1 MPNSLRFVVLC
12 DSLELPL
19 WQSIS
24 LREAVEAGVAEPVGV
39 VVRHRKPVKNKI
51 SKWRKR
57 YQDRKLLL
65 WRLFNRFYVSRWSK
79 AVHPVHMGKFLEKVP
94 VYFDDPVPITKY
106 REALSIGA
114 MQFVKNSNPDFV
126 LRFGFGILD
135 GEILDCARYGVWSY
149 HHGDPTQFR
158 GQPPG
163 FWEIAKKIPVTGV
176 VLQRLSNELD
186 GGEIL
191 HSGFFKTTFQS
202 YAKTRDTI
210 YLGSSSWL
218 RRTCSDIIVNGYR
231 ATSQSFNG
239 ATGPVF
245 RQPQNLDMLKF
256 LINTV
261 KEFFWA
267 QIIFKLF
274 RQNWN
279 CGIIEAPIQVVAG
292 LEGDEQQS
300 RALNG
305 TIWMPTNRNT
315 FKADP
320 FGYKRKANGDIRI
333 LFELFSWQ
341 RKLGSIA
348 GVDYK
353 DNVFGP
359 IEPVLD
365 ALTHLSYPF
374 IFNRNGVDYFVPEH
388 SAAKDIALFRLDGIG
403 NPDKKTTIFS
413 KSELIDSTFV
423 QWGERFWMFSLDET
437 KSTNT
442 DLHIYFADDIEGP
455 WMAHPMN
462 PVKSDVQ
469 SSRPGGTPFV
479 HNGKLFRPSQD
490 CSTHYGSAAVINEV
504 KVLTLTDFQEVTVSR
519 VRPLTNGRYSYGL
532 HTVSAIGDHTLID
545 GARKT
550 SIFR

>member
-1 MPNSLRFVVLC
+1 MLNPLRFVVLC

-24 LREAVEAGVAEPVGV
+24 LREAVEAGVAEPVGI
-39 VVRHRKPVKNKI
+39 VVRHSEPVKNKI

-65 WRLFNRFYVSRWSK
+65 WRLFNRFYVNRCSK
-79 AVHPVHMGKFLEKVP
+79 AVDPVNMGKFLENVP
-94 VYFDDPVPITKY
+94 VYFDDPVRITKY
-106 REALSIGA
+106 REQLSIGA
-114 MQFVKNSNPDFV
+114 IQFVKNSNPDFV

-163 FWEIAKKIPVTGV
+163 FWEIAKKVPVTGV

-202 YAKTRDTI
+202 YAKTRDAI

-218 RRTCSDIIVNGYR
+218 RRTCFDIIANGYR
-231 ATSQSFNG
+231 PTAQSTSG

-256 LINTV
+256 LITTV
-261 KEFFWA
+261 NEFFWA

-279 CGIIEAPIQVVAG
+279 CGIIEAPIHVVAG
-292 LEGDEQQS
+292 LERDEQQS
-300 RALNG
+300 RALRS
-305 TIWMPTNRNT
+305 TRWMPTSRGI

-320 FGYKRKANGDIRI
+320 FGYQRKANGDIRI
-333 LFELFSWQ
+333 LFELFSW
-341 RKLGSIA
+341 RSKLGSIA
-348 GVDYK
+348 SVNYR

-359 IEPVLD
+359 IETVLD
-365 ALTHLSYPF
+365 APTHLSYPF
-374 IFNRNGVDYFVPEH
+374 IFNRDDDAYFVPEH
-388 SAAKDIALFRLDGIG
+388 SAARDISLFKLDTTG
-403 NPDKKTTIFS
+403 NSVKKTTIFS
-413 KSELIDSTFV
+413 KSELIDSTFIH
-423 QWGERFWMFSLDET
+423 WDERFWMFSLDET
-437 KSTNT
+437 KSKNT
-442 DLHIYFADDIEGP
+442 DLHIHYADDLEGP
-455 WMAHPMN
+455 WKAHPLN

-469 SSRPGGTPFV
+469 SARPGGTPFV
-479 HNGKLFRPSQD
+479 YNGKLFRPSQD

-504 KVLTLTDFQEVTVSR
+504 KVLNLSDFQEVTVSR
-519 VRPLTNGRYSYGL
+519 VQPLTDGPYSYGL
-532 HTVSAIGDHTLID
+532 HTISAIGDHTLID

-550 SIFR
+550 SVFR

>member
-1 MPNSLRFVVLC
+1 MSEPLRFVVLC

-24 LREAVEAGVAEPVGV
+24 LREAVEAGVAVPVGIV
-39 VVRHRKPVKNKI
+39 IRHSQPVKDRN
-51 SKWRKR
+51 SKWSKR

-65 WRLFNRFYVSRWSK
+65 WRLFNRFYVNKCSR
-79 AVHPVHMGKFLEKVP
+79 AVDPVNIGKFLETVP
-94 VYFDDPVPITKY
+94 VYFDDPVAMSNY
-106 REALSIGA
+106 REALSVGA

-149 HHGDPTQFR
+149 HHGDPSQFR

-163 FWEIAKKIPVTGV
+163 FWEIAKKIPVTGA
-176 VLQRLSNELD
+176 VLQRLSNKLD

-202 YAKTRDTI
+202 YAKTRDTL

-218 RRTCSDIIVNGYR
+218 KRTCSDIIANGYR
-231 ATSQSFNG
+231 ATAPSFNG

-245 RQPQNLDMLKF
+245 RQPQNVDMLKF

-267 QIIFKLF
+267 QVMFKLF

-279 CGIIEAPIQVVAG
+279 CGIIKAPIQVVAG
-292 LEGDEQQS
+292 FEGDEQQF
-300 RALNG
+300 RALKS
-305 TIWMPTNRNT
+305 TVWMPTNRGV

-320 FGYKRKANGDIRI
+320 FGYQRKAKGDIRI
-333 LFELFSWQ
+333 LFELFNWR

-348 GVDYK
+348 CVNYQ

-359 IEPVLD
+359 IETVLD
-365 ALTHLSYPF
+365 APTHLSYPF
-374 IFNRNGVDYFVPEH
+374 IFNGNGDEYFVPEH
-388 SAAKDIALFRLDGIG
+388 SAAGEISLFRLDTTGK
-403 NPDKKTTIFS
+403 PDKKTTIFS
-413 KSELIDSTFV
+413 KSKLIDSTFV
-423 QWGERFWMFSLDET
+423 RWSGRIWMFSLDET
-437 KSTNT
+437 RSKNT
-442 DLHIYFADDIEGP
+442 DLHIYYADDVEGP
-455 WMAHPMN
+455 WRAHPMN

-479 HNGKLFRPSQD
+479 HNGKLFRPAQD
-490 CSTHYGSAAVINEV
+490 CSTHYGSAAMINEV
-504 KVLTLTDFQEVTVSR
+504 KVLTLSDFQEVTVSR
-519 VRPLTNGRYSYGL
+519 VRPLTDGPYSYGL
-532 HTVSAIGDHTLID
+532 HTVSAIGHHTLID

>member
-1 MPNSLRFVVLC
+1 MSNPLRFVVLC

-24 LREAVEAGVAEPVGV
+24 LREAVEAGVAEPVGI
-39 VVRHRKPVKNKI
+39 VVRQSQPVKNK
-51 SKWRKR
+51 SLKWRKR

-65 WRLFNRFYVSRWSK
+65 WRLFNRFYVNRCST
-79 AVHPVHMGKFLEKVP
+79 AVDTVNMVKFLEKVP
-94 VYFDDPVPITKY
+94 IYFDNPVPITKY
-106 REALSIGA
+106 REALSIEA
-114 MQFVKNSNPDFV
+114 MQFVKNSKPDFV

-149 HHGDPTQFR
+149 HHGDPSQFR

-163 FWEIAKKIPVTGV
+163 FWEIANKIPITGA
-176 VLQRLSNELD
+176 VLQRLSNKLD

-191 HSGFFKTTFQS
+191 HRGFFKTTYQS

-218 RRTCSDIIVNGYR
+218 RRTCSDIIANGYR
-231 ATSQSFNG
+231 ATAQSLDVAN
-239 ATGPVF
+239 GPVF
-245 RQPQNLDMLKF
+245 RQPQNSDMLKF

-261 KEFFWA
+261 IEFFRA

-279 CGIIEAPIQVVAG
+279 CGIIDAPIHIVAG

-300 RALNG
+300 RALQSAR
-305 TIWMPTNRNT
+305 WMPTNKGI

-320 FGYKRKANGDIRI
+320 FGYERGANSDIRI
-333 LFELFSWQ
+333 LFELFNWR

-348 GVDYK
+348 GVNYK

-359 IEPVLD
+359 IETVLD
-365 ALTHLSYPF
+365 APTHLSYPF
-374 IFNRNGVDYFVPEH
+374 IFNCDGSEYFVPEH
-388 SAAKDIALFRLDGIG
+388 SAARDISLFKLDTTG
-403 NPDKKTTIFS
+403 NPIKKTTIFS
-413 KSELIDSTFV
+413 NSELIDSTFIH
-423 QWGERFWMFSLDET
+423 WGERFWMFSLDET
-437 KSTNT
+437 KSKNT
-442 DLHIYFADDIEGP
+442 DLHIHYADNIEGP
-455 WMAHPMN
+455 WKAHPMN

-479 HNGKLFRPSQD
+479 HNGKLFRPAQD
-490 CSTHYGSAAVINEV
+490 CSTHYGGAAVINEI
-504 KVLTLTDFQEVTVSR
+504 KVLNLTDFQEVTVSR
-519 VRPLTNGRYSYGL
+519 VRPLTNGPYSYGL
-532 HTVSAIGDHTLID
+532 HTVSAIGDYTLID
-545 GARKT
+545 GAHKVF
-550 SIFR
+550 IFG